1 MGAEMSGNMP
11 AMPVPVTEI
20 IDEYRSK
27 ADSAEEAVAAFQAA
41 QSALE
46 MAATVQG
53 KYVRSMVND
62 RVSANA
68 NAVRRNLLE
77 SGWRAIYDRM
87 QIDRLAS
94 ANDKRRFEALF
105 SNPPILSVLSVREH
119 FGPYILNPR
128 QNILRGL
135 AEVFCALDPAYKSH
149 SNVKIGV
156 AKLPKRI
163 IVPSFGSYGSYGRDK
178 LRDVVN
184 AMAALRGQPLMEQ
197 YEWNEIDRAHR
208 LGEDATLHG
217 GRLPKYRDGEYVPTP
232 APNRGLTIRKFG
244 NGNAHVFFSP
254 GALRDINLGLAEF
267 YGDVLPDTPDAPEA
281 KQPGTAV
288 AKDLQFYPT
297 PKRVIETILD
307 EIGIYAP
314 QEWRRDE
321 FKPLRILEPSCG
333 DGRIMAEIRKRGHH
347 VFGIEVDANRAQQAR
362 DSGLGVMTGNF
373 LEQPPAPQYDR
384 VVMNP
389 PFYGRHYV
397 KHVRH
402 ALKFL
407 TPGGFLVSVLP
418 ASAHYDHKE
427 LEGRW
432 EDLPVASFAES
443 GTNIPTG
450 YLIIRAEG

>member
-1 MGAEMSGNMP
+1 MTAH
-11 AMPVPVTEI
+11 VPVI
-20 IDEYRSK
+20 PRRVSDILDEYQAK
-27 ADSAEEAVAAFQAA
+27 ADAAADAVAAWEQAQAA
-41 QSALE
+41 FG
-46 MAATVQG
+46 MAATVAG
-53 KYVRSMVND
+53 RYVKSMVND
-62 RVSANA
+62 RVMADA

-77 SGWRAIYDRM
+77 SAWRALYAAM

-94 ANDKRRFEALF
+94 ANDKRRFESLF
-105 SNPPILSVLSVREH
+105 ASPPPLTIVSVREH
-119 FGPYILNPR
+119 FGAFILDPR

-163 IVPSFGSYGSYGRDK
+163 IIPSFGSYGSYGRDK

-184 AMAALRGQPLMEQ
+184 AMASLRGQPLMEQ
-197 YEWNEIDRAHR
+197 AEWNEIDRAHR
-208 LGEDATLHG
+208 KGEDAALHG
-217 GRLPKYRDGEYVPTP
+217 GMLPTYRNGEYVPEP
-232 APNRGLTIRKFG
+232 SPNRGLTIRKFG
-244 NGNAHVFFSP
+244 NGNAHIFFSP
-254 GALRDINLGLAEF
+254 EAQRDINLGLAEF

-297 PKRVIETILD
+297 PQTVIERILD
-307 EIGIYAP
+307 EVGVYAP
-314 QEWRRDE
+314 QQWRRDE
-321 FKPLRILEPSCG
+321 FKPLRVLEPSCG
-333 DGRIMAEIRKRGHH
+333 DGRIMDEIRRRGHH
-347 VFGIEVDANRAQQAR
+347 AIGYEVHPGRAAEAR
-362 DSGLGVMTGNF
+362 ARGNAVVTGNF
-373 LEQPPAPQYDR
+373 LEQPPAPEFDR

-402 ALKFL
+402 ALEFL
-407 TPGGFLVSVLP
+407 KPGGRLVSVLP
-418 ASAHYDHKE
+418 ASAHYDHKG
-427 LEGRW
+427 LSGHW

-450 YLIIRAEG
+450 YLICGSAS